1 MVIRNLTDA
10 ARVLIQDWP
19 LANGEDY
26 VVVKVCADALVGKP
40 SAEELRQAL
49 LRMIRWKQAVD
60 KFPDFGMTFDN
71 PAFVEYAQSYG
82 AKGTRVDAI
91 GQFKQV
97 LEAAFRGGVC
107 IWSTF
112 LDYSENGHVLA

>member
-1 MVIRNLTDA
+1 MVIRSLTDA

-26 VVVKVCADALVGKP
+26 VVVKVCADALVGKTSP
-40 SAEELRQAL
+40 EEL
-49 LRMIRWKQAVD
+49 LRMIRWKRAVD

-112 LDYSENGHVLA
+112 PDYSENGHVLA